1 VKLDEE
7 LDRLYQLPLT
17 EFTAARNA
25 LAKQLRGADAT
36 QVRTLQKPSVPAW
49 AVNQL
54 YWKYRRFYDQVV
66 KAADEL
72 RTAHRSLLA
81 GKAVDLHP
89 VETAHRDSVRA
100 ATEQVRQILTDAGES
115 ASAPN
120 MIAVGETLDALPS
133 GDDPPGRLIRPLK
146 RMGFEALAGVA
157 PRAGPAAGPG
167 GGTATAR
174 KLALVSSRS
183 KEPAKPEPS
192 AAKKREIEE
201 IESRLGASY
210 SEARKLQ
217 AEIERSRREVER
229 AERDHARAEQELAEA
244 TEKVER
250 LRAELAAREKA
261 HKSALAEQEKLEQK
275 LAKLRPT

>member
-7 LDRLYQLPLT
+7 VDRLYQLPLK
-17 EFTAARNA
+17 EFTGARNA
-25 LAKQLRGADAT
+25 LAKQLRGADT
-36 QVRTLQKPSVPAW
+36 THVRTLQKPSVPAW

-54 YWKYRRFYDQVV
+54 YWKHRRFYDQVV
-66 KAADEL
+66 NAAERL

-89 VETAHRDSVRA
+89 TETAHRDSVRS
-100 ATEQVRQILTDAGES
+100 ATEQVRQILSDAGES
-115 ASAPN
+115 ASAAN

-157 PRAGPAAGPG
+157 PREGGAAP
-167 GGTATAR
+167 AR
-174 KLALVSSRS
+174 KLALVSSRA

-192 AAKKREIEE
+192 VAKKREIEE
-201 IESRLGASY
+201 IETRLGASY
-210 SEARKLQ
+210 SEGRKLQ
-217 AEIERSRREVER
+217 AELERNRREVER
-229 AERDHARAEQELAEA
+229 AERDHARAEQELADA
-244 TEKVER
+244 TEKVKR

-261 HKSALAEQEKLEQK
+261 HTSTLAEQEKLEQK
-275 LAKLRPT
+275 LAKLRPV

>member
-1 VKLDEE
+1 MKPDEE
-7 LDRLYQLPLT
+7 LDRLYQLPLS

-25 LAKQLRGADAT
+25 LAKQLKGADAT
-36 QVRTLQKPSVPAW
+36 HVRTLQKPSVPAW

-54 YWKYRRFYDQVV
+54 YWKHRRFYDQVV
-66 KAADEL
+66 NAAERL

-89 VETAHRDSVRA
+89 TESAHRDSVRA
-100 ATEQVRQILTDAGES
+100 ATEQVRQILADAGES
-115 ASAPN
+115 ASAAN

-157 PRAGPAAGPG
+157 PRVGPAG
-167 GGTATAR
+167 GAAPAR

-183 KEPAKPEPS
+183 KEPPKPEPS
-192 AAKKREIEE
+192 AEKKREIEE
-201 IESRLGASY
+201 VQSRLGASY

-217 AEIERSRREVER
+217 SDIERSRREVER

-244 TEKVER
+244 REKVER

-261 HKSALAEQEKLEQK
+261 HTSALAEQEKLEQK
-275 LAKLRPT
+275 LAKFRPV